1 MPNLNAM
8 PLCCV
13 KDYTCSDAFLCT
25 WCTWQH
31 RGSILRRGE
40 RGIIAGIVDHVTL
53 GLKSKLINQISRQM
67 RFDWCIKIYI
77 SSRVHQTHFLHE

>member
-1 MPNLNAM
+1 MPNSNAM

-40 RGIIAGIVDHVTL
+40 RGIEGERGGRKKVEGKGGGREGGEGGERKRL
-53 GLKSKLINQISRQM
+53 SLP
-67 RFDWCIKIYI
+67 
-77 SSRVHQTHFLHE
+77 

>member
-40 RGIIAGIVDHVTL
+40 RGIIAGIVDHVHDVGT
-53 GLKSKLINQISRQM
+53 
-67 RFDWCIKIYI
+67 D
-77 SSRVHQTHFLHE
+77 